1 MSTMYTVFSTP
12 NYFGRF
18 CRKTPSILVTILKTQ
33 ISSFFDISVL
43 VQKRDIVTF
52 AAHLKTTASRTI
64 PQNCPACRWLSS
76 SQCILSEENR
86 LYPYVVLVSRI
97 LGIESRKSGYL
108 PRPDWQARATS
119 TAAETFLPQAGE
131 TPTAAETFLPQVSR
145 ALLCRRA
152 PTLGSTELHLTGRPP
167 PPADWIL
174 PPSEDPTPRSV
185 RLLSSPADWAKRPGK
200 RGSKHVPEEERIEQ
214 HKLRAGD
221 VKGNQHQRKQEQ
233 NDAGDN
239 YEDAVP
245 KAPKQKRNR
254 DNNQEAA

>member
-1 MSTMYTVFSTP
+1 MSSLSQGFWGLNPAKADIFRVRI
-12 NYFGRF
+12 GR
-18 CRKTPSILVTILKTQ
+18 RGRLPLQRRPSSPRSAGLC
-33 ISSFFDISVL
+33 
-43 VQKRDIVTF
+43 F
-52 AAHLKTTASRTI
+52 AGGPH
-64 PQNCPACRWLSS
+64 
-76 SQCILSEENR
+76 
-86 LYPYVVLVSRI
+86 
-97 LGIESRKSGYL
+97 
-108 PRPDWQARATS
+108 PR
-119 TAAETFLPQAGE
+119 
-131 TPTAAETFLPQVSR
+131 VN
-145 ALLCRRA
+145 RA
-152 PTLGSTELHLTGRPP
+152 PPHRKASAPGRLDITPIGRPH
-167 PPADWIL
+167 
-174 PPSEDPTPRSV
+174 PTRSV

>member
-1 MSTMYTVFSTP
+1 MLSLSQGFWGLNPAKADIFRVRI
-12 NYFGRF
+12 GRRARLPQR
-18 CRKTPSILVTILKTQ
+18 RKPSSPK
-33 ISSFFDISVL
+33 
-43 VQKRDIVTF
+43 
-52 AAHLKTTASRTI
+52 
-64 PQNCPACRWLSS
+64 
-76 SQCILSEENR
+76 
-86 LYPYVVLVSRI
+86 
-97 LGIESRKSGYL
+97 
-108 PRPDWQARATS
+108 ARATS
-119 TAAETFLPQAGE
+119 A
-131 TPTAAETFLPQVSR
+131 AAETFLPQVSR

>member
-1 MSTMYTVFSTP
+1 MSSLSQGFWGLNPAKADIFRVRI
-12 NYFGRF
+12 GRRARLPLR
-18 CRKTPSILVTILKTQ
+18 RKPS
-33 ISSFFDISVL
+33 S
-43 VQKRDIVTF
+43 
-52 AAHLKTTASRTI
+52 
-64 PQNCPACRWLSS
+64 P
-76 SQCILSEENR
+76 
-86 LYPYVVLVSRI
+86 
-97 LGIESRKSGYL
+97 G
-108 PRPDWQARATS
+108 RA
-119 TAAETFLPQAGE
+119 

-167 PPADWIL
+167 PPADWVL

-239 YEDAVP
+239 YEDAVS

>member
-1 MSTMYTVFSTP
+1 MYSF
-12 NYFGRF
+12 R
-18 CRKTPSILVTILKTQ
+18 RK
-33 ISSFFDISVL
+33 SV
-43 VQKRDIVTF
+43 VSD
-52 AAHLKTTASRTI
+52 
-64 PQNCPACRWLSS
+64 
-76 SQCILSEENR
+76 
-86 LYPYVVLVSRI
+86 VVLVSRI

-119 TAAETFLPQAGE
+119 AAVETFLPQARATPTAAETFLPRAGE

-200 RGSKHVPEEERIEQ
+200 RGLKHVPEEERIEQ

>member
-1 MSTMYTVFSTP
+1 MLSLSQGFWGLNPAKADIFRVRI
-12 NYFGRF
+12 GRRARLPLRWRPSSPRRARLPLR
-18 CRKTPSILVTILKTQ
+18 RKPSSPELARPPLRRRP
-33 ISSFFDISVL
+33 SS
-43 VQKRDIVTF
+43 
-52 AAHLKTTASRTI
+52 
-64 PQNCPACRWLSS
+64 
-76 SQCILSEENR
+76 
-86 LYPYVVLVSRI
+86 
-97 LGIESRKSGYL
+97 
-108 PRPDWQARATS
+108 
-119 TAAETFLPQAGE
+119 
-131 TPTAAETFLPQVSR
+131 PQVSR

-221 VKGNQHQRKQEQ
+221 AKGDQHQRKQEQ

-239 YEDAVP
+239 YEDAVS